1 MKFHAPASEHEA
13 QREFAIL
20 QSNPLLNGV
29 LITALWK
36 DLEPARDQYDFSS
49 LDHAVA
55 AVRKAG
61 KHYKLAI
68 VPGMNSPAYI
78 YTSGEARFPTKVV
91 GTAILPSNH
100 SSANFSNLI
109 TFGST

>member
-1 MKFHAPASEHEA
+1 MLKLLAEVSFALILQGQTIQQGLYVKFHAPASDDEA
-13 QREFAIL
+13 QQDFAIL

-36 DLEPARDQYDFSS
+36 DIEPARDQYDFSS
-49 LDHAVA
+49 LDRGIA

-68 VPGMNSPAYI
+68 VPGMNSPGTYI
-78 YTSGEARFPTKVV
+78 PAARRASRPR
-91 GTAILPSNH
+91 
-100 SSANFSNLI
+100 
-109 TFGST
+109 